1 MSSPT
6 YRTPPEIAK
15 ELRIRPDKVLTWIR
29 SGELAAI
36 DVSETAGGRPRWR
49 ISEADLQDF
58 LKRRRATPPPKQTRQ
73 RRAKPA
79 KSYFAHIK

>member
-1 MSSPT
+1 MSES
-6 YRTPPEIAK
+6 YKTPPEIAK

-29 SGELAAI
+29 SGELVAVNLAENI
-36 DVSETAGGRPRWR
+36 GGRPRWR

-58 LKRRRATPPPKQTRQ
+58 LRRRQATPPPKQTRQ